1 MLRRK
6 RILLLFFAVVLTV
19 IAAEQLRN
27 FELLTSAQIASE
39 LKVLSA
45 QYPQFATLHTA
56 QELFGLPAAGDE
68 SDCTFDTT
76 FGCHNYFLTILDSTA
91 HPPNSESVK
100 YLPDVFL
107 SGALHGNE
115 RVGPTA
121 TLETAKLLLEAAYC
135 ESLPRY
141 TKAPDLNTE
150 DGSDWSLEV
159 QEALA
164 CRENLAVIGITDAQR
179 KWLARLVTTRR
190 IVISPMTNA
199 LGYDRNTREEGNID
213 PNRDFPFDQNPT
225 ECMQTIAGRTIN
237 ELFRSHL
244 FQMSLTFHA
253 GTEVV
258 AYEWGAYPYKNF
270 SPDDTAQRDIASSYS
285 QYAGSFDGTPL
296 YKTGTMNEL
305 VYPVKGGMED
315 WAYAGSWDSSRVIP
329 CQPNTFDGYPQ
340 EKTIYN
346 ESTLRAF
353 NMLIE
358 TSDRKIPHSHL
369 GSNHN
374 LLDDNQ
380 HEYNGHVSRN
390 IRLALMAI
398 ELVQPYVSFWGVDKV
413 PLQSDI
419 VPDMRRNGQN
429 LIDGKV
435 MMIPPGQK
443 LSTIAWTVGGGITVD
458 NTELVYDKLD
468 DNSNIV
474 IDVED
479 ENFDLRAFTK
489 RASIVSSGPTRWQ
502 SNWQSSYDGLPS
514 GWQDQGQPLF
524 FASIDISQL
533 NPGDKIIAYAVASF
547 DQNWKQVPNKAQP
560 ENVKPLSH
568 VVNARTNPEWRHEN
582 ADKRIQGK
590 LEFVSL
596 PMVLII
602 GDEADGHVTDLSNR
616 LIIHGYNPGTPQHKS
631 SKVSSLSVIMA
642 AILITIGVI
651 ALLYYVKRLYTK
663 KKWKAATRL
672 SDVLENEEVF
682 EFEISSNE
690 DIELQGTWT

>member
-1 MLRRK
+1 MLQHSL
-6 RILLLFFAVVLTV
+6 IPLLCFAVVLTL
-19 IAAEQLRN
+19 ITAEKIRN

-39 LKVLSA
+39 LKYLAA
-45 QYPQFATLHTA
+45 QYPQFATLYTA
-56 QELFGLPAAGDE
+56 QESFGLPAAGSS
-68 SDCTFDTT
+68 SDCSFDTSL
-76 FGCHNYFLTILDSTA
+76 GCQNYYLTIVDSTA
-91 HPPNSESVK
+91 HPSNSESAQ

-121 TLETAKLLLEAAYC
+121 TLETAKLILEAAYC

-141 TKAPDLNTE
+141 SKAPDLNTE

-164 CRENLAVIGITDAQR
+164 CRENLAGIGIKDTQR

-199 LGYDRNTREEGNID
+199 LGYDRNTREEGTID

-258 AYEWGAYPYKNF
+258 AYEWGAYPYKNL
-270 SPDDTAQRDIASSYS
+270 SPDDTAQTDIASSYS
-285 QYAGSFDGTPL
+285 QFAGYFDGTPL
-296 YKTGTMNEL
+296 YKTGTMNDL

-358 TSDRKIPHSHL
+358 TSNRKIPQSHL
-369 GSNHN
+369 GSNRN
-374 LLDDNQ
+374 IIDDNQ

-398 ELVQPYVSFWGVDKV
+398 ELVQPYVSFWGVNKV
-413 PLQSDI
+413 PLQNDV
-419 VPDMRRNGQN
+419 VPSMRRKGQN
-429 LIDGKV
+429 LIDSKI
-435 MMIPPGQK
+435 MLIPPGQK
-443 LSTIAWTVGGGITVD
+443 FTTIAWTVGGGITVD
-458 NTELVYDKLD
+458 NTKLVYGKLD
-468 DNSNIV
+468 DNTQIV
-474 IDVED
+474 IDPED
-479 ENFDLRAFTK
+479 KDFDLGAFSEQVST
-489 RASIVSSGPTRWQ
+489 VSSGPTRWQ
-502 SNWQSSYDGLPS
+502 SKWQTSFEGLPS
-514 GWQDQGQPLF
+514 GWEDQGQPLY
-524 FASIDISQL
+524 FASIDTSQL

-547 DQNWKQVPNKAQP
+547 DQNWKQVPNKAEP
-560 ENVKPLSH
+560 ENIKPLSH

-582 ADKRIQGK
+582 AGKIIQGK
-590 LEFVSL
+590 IDFVSL

-602 GDEADGHVTDLSNR
+602 GNEDDGFVIDLSNR
-616 LIIHGYNPGTPQHKS
+616 LTIHEYNSGTAQLMTNKAL
-631 SKVSSLSVIMA
+631 SLTVIMV
-642 AILITIGVI
+642 AILITIGII
-651 ALLYYVKRLYTK
+651 ALLYCARQLFRKN
-663 KKWKAATRL
+663 KWKAATRL
-672 SDVLENEEVF
+672 TDVLEDEEVF
-682 EFEISSNE
+682 EFEISSDE

>member
-1 MLRRK
+1 MLQHSL
-6 RILLLFFAVVLTV
+6 IPLLCFSVVLTL
-19 IAAEQLRN
+19 ITAEKIRN

-39 LKVLSA
+39 LKSLAA
-45 QYPQFATLHTA
+45 QYPQFATLYTT
-56 QELFGLPAAGDE
+56 QESFGLPAAGSS
-68 SDCTFDTT
+68 SDCSFDTSL
-76 FGCHNYFLTILDSTA
+76 GCQNYYLTIIDSTA
-91 HPPNSESVK
+91 HPSNSESAQ

-141 TKAPDLNTE
+141 SKAPDLNTE

-164 CRENLAVIGITDAQR
+164 CRENLAGIGITDTQR

-199 LGYDRNTREEGNID
+199 LGYDRNRREEGTID

-258 AYEWGAYPYKNF
+258 AYEWGAYPYKNL
-270 SPDDTAQRDIASSYS
+270 SPDDTAQTDIASSYS
-285 QYAGSFDGTPL
+285 QFAGYFDGTPL

-358 TSDRKIPHSHL
+358 TSDRKIPQSHL
-369 GSNHN
+369 GSNRN
-374 LLDDNQ
+374 ILDDNQ

-398 ELVQPYVSFWGVDKV
+398 ELVQPYVSFWGVNKV
-413 PLQSDI
+413 PLQNDV
-419 VPDMRRNGQN
+419 VPSMRRKGQN
-429 LIDGKV
+429 LIDSKI
-435 MMIPPGQK
+435 MLIPPGQK
-443 LSTIAWTVGGGITVD
+443 LTTIAWTVGGGITVD
-458 NTELVYDKLD
+458 NTKLVYGKLD
-468 DNSNIV
+468 DNTQIV
-474 IDVED
+474 IDPED
-479 ENFDLRAFTK
+479 KDFDLGAFSEK
-489 RASIVSSGPTRWQ
+489 VSAVSSGPTRWQ
-502 SNWQSSYDGLPS
+502 SKWQTSFEGLPS
-514 GWQDQGQPLF
+514 GWEDQGQPLY
-524 FASIDISQL
+524 FASIDTSQL
-533 NPGDKIIAYAVASF
+533 NQGDKIIAYAVASF
-547 DQNWKQVPNKAQP
+547 DQNWKQVPNKAEP

-582 ADKRIQGK
+582 AGKIIQGK
-590 LEFVSL
+590 IEFVSL

-602 GDEADGHVTDLSNR
+602 GNEDDGFVIDLSNR
-616 LIIHGYNPGTPQHKS
+616 LTIHGYNPGTAQLTTNK
-631 SKVSSLSVIMA
+631 SLSLTVIMV
-642 AILITIGVI
+642 AILITIGII
-651 ALLYYVKRLYTK
+651 ALLYYARQLFRKN
-663 KKWKAATRL
+663 KWKAAIRL
-672 SDVLENEEVF
+672 TNVLEDEEIF
-682 EFEISSNE
+682 EFEISSDE

>member
-1 MLRRK
+1 MLQCI
-6 RILLLFFAVVLTV
+6 RIHLLSFVVVLTLT
-19 IAAEQLRN
+19 AAEKLRN

-39 LKVLSA
+39 LKHLA
-45 QYPQFATLHTA
+45 IQYPQLATLSTA
-56 QELFGLPAAGDE
+56 QESFGLPSAG
-68 SDCTFDTT
+68 SSTDCIFDTT
-76 FGCHNYFLTILDSTA
+76 PGCQNYFLTIVDSIA
-91 HPPNSESVK
+91 HPSNSESAK

-121 TLETAKLLLEAAYC
+121 TLETAKLLLEAAHC

-150 DGSDWSLEV
+150 DGSEWSLEV

-164 CRENLAVIGITDAQR
+164 CRENLASIGITDAQR

-213 PNRDFPFDQNPT
+213 PNRDFPFDQDPT

-270 SPDDTAQRDIASSYS
+270 SPDDTAQRDIANSYS
-285 QYAGSFDGTPL
+285 HYAGDFDGTPL
-296 YKTGTMNEL
+296 YRTGTMNEL
-305 VYPVKGGMED
+305 VYPVNGGMED
-315 WAYAGSWDSSRVIP
+315 WAYAGSWDSSRVVP
-329 CQPNTFDGYPQ
+329 CQPNTFGGYPQ

-358 TSDRKIPHSHL
+358 TSDRKIPLSHL

-390 IRLALMAI
+390 VRLALMAI
-398 ELVQPYVSFWGVDKV
+398 ELVQPYVSFWGVNNV
-413 PLQSDI
+413 PLQNDI
-419 VPDMRRNGQN
+419 VPNLRRTSQN
-429 LIDGKV
+429 LIDSKI

-443 LSTIAWTVGGGITVD
+443 LTTIAWTAGGGITVD
-458 NTELVYDKLD
+458 KTELVYGKLD
-468 DNSNIV
+468 DNSQIV
-474 IDVED
+474 IDPEEKD
-479 ENFDLRAFTK
+479 FDLRVFPQ
-489 RASIVSSGPTRWQ
+489 RASTMTSGPTRW
-502 SNWQSSYDGLPS
+502 SLNWQDSFEGFPS
-514 GWQDQGQPLF
+514 GWEDQSQPLY
-524 FASIDISQL
+524 FASIDTSQL
-533 NPGDKIIAYAVASF
+533 NPGDKIIAYVVARF
-547 DQNWKQVPNKAQP
+547 DQNWKQVPNQAEP
-560 ENVKPLSH
+560 ENIYPLSH

-582 ADKRIQGK
+582 AGKVIQGK
-590 LEFVSL
+590 IEFVSL

-602 GDEADGHVTDLSNR
+602 GNEPDGYVTDLSDR
-616 LIIHGYNPGTPQHKS
+616 LIIHGNNSGPSQRKS
-631 SKVSSLSVIMA
+631 SNALPLTVVMVA
-642 AILITIGVI
+642 VTITIVGF
-651 ALLYYVKRLYTK
+651 ALVYYTRRLFRK

-672 SDVLENEEVF
+672 TDVLEDEEVF
-682 EFEISSNE
+682 EFEISSDE